1 MEALTRT
8 ISRWTTEQLVA
19 EVMWRTGSDAPSLAL
34 LETKIIRARLAACDR
49 GFAEATQAEPT
60 TVPDLPGVHGI
71 VEMGLDDGGEKA
83 PPLAAPGHEVD
94 PATTDAHTHD
104 HTHRRL
110 ASAKFAAHEHYHVHP
125 DDLKADAT
133 LNGHTHA
140 RAHDRLP
147 WEDRDSA

>member
-1 MEALTRT
+1 VLT
-8 ISRWTTEQLVA
+8 S
-19 EVMWRTGSDAPSLAL
+19 
-34 LETKIIRARLAACDR
+34 AA
-49 GFAEATQAEPT
+49 
-60 TVPDLPGVHGI
+60 
-71 VEMGLDDGGEKA
+71 
-83 PPLAAPGHEVD
+83 HEVD
-94 PATTDAHTHD
+94 PASRGAHTHD

-110 ASAKFAAHEHYHVHP
+110 ASAKFAAHDHYHIHP